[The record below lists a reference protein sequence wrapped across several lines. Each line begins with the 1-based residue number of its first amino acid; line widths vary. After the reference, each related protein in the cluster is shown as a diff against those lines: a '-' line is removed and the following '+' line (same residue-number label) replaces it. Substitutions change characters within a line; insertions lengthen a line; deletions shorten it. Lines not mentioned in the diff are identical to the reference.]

1 MARLDSVPVSCE
13 GDFKVKRYILK
24 EYGSWGAM
32 IMAYL
37 AGILTSGGFKIKAA
51 LLLLAMSLFINSKQ
65 AFTLWMRH
73 VDSVRSLKIFIVQI
87 VIASLIMLGILGE
100 SVAKLLPCALI
111 PAAYILLLYLAGEH
125 AIVTEIC
132 GFTVLTLS
140 SLIAKFVIS
149 GVVDFRLYIAVAAF
163 FTAGVFKV
171 RLQLKRNMSSRI
183 AMALY
188 VVSAVS
194 VYLFIQIPVVLLLP
208 LADNLLHLTTMYK
221 VKLRTTGWIEV
232 AKGLMFLALLAF
244 YW

>member
-1 MARLDSVPVSCE
+1 
-13 GDFKVKRYILK
+13 
-24 EYGSWGAM
+24 M

-37 AGILTSGGFKIKAA
+37 AGIFTSGGFNIKAA

-65 AFTLWMRH
+65 AFTFWMRH

-87 VIASLIMLGILGE
+87 AIALLIMLGILGE
-100 SVAKLLPCALI
+100 SVAKLLPYALI

-132 GFTVLTLS
+132 GFAVLTLS

-149 GVVDFRLYIAVAAF
+149 GVVDYRLYIAVAAF

-171 RLQLKRNMSSRI
+171 RLQLKRTMSSRI
-183 AMALY
+183 VMALY

-194 VYLFIQIPVVLLLP
+194 AYLFIQMPVVLLLP
-208 LADNLLHLTTMYK
+208 LADNLLQLITIYK
-221 VKLRTTGWIEV
+221 VKLKTTGWIEV